1 MSGFTN
7 SQIGGNI
14 FLVTTENVEKNLVTG
29 RHVSTII
36 NNTSRLVHNSYT
48 GERKPET
55 PDARQKKDVASVYNE
70 DAKVTD
76 LSIEGRSNQPIH
88 PIGGL

>member
-36 NNTSRLVHNSYT
+36 NNSSRLVHNSLT

-55 PDARQKKDVASVYNE
+55 PDAR
-70 DAKVTD
+70 
-76 LSIEGRSNQPIH
+76 
-88 PIGGL
+88 